1 MNDKNDL
8 RLFAAELRDD
18 LLKLDLHGQRPHE
31 AVESIDQFL
40 YSCYRKNESAVEIIY
55 GLGTGAMQEAVLK
68 VLKAHPLVENM
79 QEKSGSC
86 LVLLI
91 QR

>member
-1 MNDKNDL
+1 MHDDQNI
-8 RLFAAELRDD
+8 RMFASELRDD

-31 AVESIDQFL
+31 VTESIDQFL
-40 YSCYRKNESAVEIIY
+40 YCCFRKNESAVEIIY
-55 GLGTGAMQEAVLK
+55 GLGTGAMQEAVLQ
-68 VLKAHPLVENM
+68 VLKAHPLVENI